1 MIVEVTGEGE
11 SPGGDRATGERG
23 GATERP
29 SERPSVLRPDGG
41 NGRAGR
47 FAGLLTHACGRAR
60 NTALLVPRSSTGPGW
75 SKVAPMKRASVVL
88 GSSGLA
94 ALLVAACGS
103 DPPQP
108 KAPEGKAAV
117 ALPVVPPVAGE
128 KHLADVKQITL
139 GGENAEAYWAW
150 GRRELVMQ
158 SRTGDS
164 DCDRIYRLPL
174 SSVFDVPPG
183 ARESVP
189 SPVPVSSGKGATTC
203 SYFMPGDQQVIYA
216 STHLGGDAC
225 PPKPDHSQGYVW
237 ALYDSYDIFKAD
249 ADGKNVVRLTD
260 TKGYDAEATVCGKD
274 GSIVFTSLRDGD
286 IDLYRMDAD
295 GKNVKRL
302 TNTPG
307 YDGGAF
313 FNADCSKIIWRASRP
328 KPGKQLDD
336 YKRLLAQ
343 SPPLVRPSKLEL
355 YVANAD
361 GSDAQQITY
370 LDAASFAP
378 YWHPSQK
385 RILFSTNY
393 GDPKGR
399 EFDIWAV
406 NLDGTALERITH
418 AGGFDGFPMF
428 SPDGKLLAF
437 ASNRATA
444 PGKHDTNVFIAS
456 WVEDTGEPTIVET
469 GADRIKKDVH
479 WLADPAREGRGI
491 GLAGLE
497 ASGKYI
503 EERLKAL
510 GLAPAGDD
518 NSFRQ
523 SFPVVTSLKQD
534 DATSLEI
541 GGKAVDKKDFVVL
554 GYSPQKAAVAGDLV
568 FADYGIIAK
577 DLGRDD
583 YDKLDVKK
591 KIVVVRRFVP
601 DDGKFTTPDA
611 QRRFGDIRRKAFW
624 AREKGAAGLV
634 VIDDP
639 APPAS
644 KPADWKVPEE
654 AKLPALQPEGY
665 SDAGL
670 PVLVLKRSVGHA
682 LVEELQKKQPARAK
696 LTVALAPVSSQ
707 AFNVAGRI
715 VAEPKDGKK
724 LPGVVVI
731 GAHYDHL
738 GRGGRHSLAPHSDA
752 AHVGADDNAS
762 GAATLL
768 EVARELASKKSELKR
783 DVVIVGF
790 SGEESGVLG
799 SAHFVQK
806 WLEAER
812 ANKTKAKP
820 GTPSK
825 DGKATG
831 IYAMLN
837 MDMVGRMRDNRLQ
850 VLGAETA
857 AEWREM
863 IGSACDAQRVECAG
877 SGDGYGPS
885 DQINFFSAG
894 IPVLHFFTGTHG
906 DYHKPSDTAD
916 KINAAGAMQTG
927 KICASIA
934 LATSQRE
941 APLTFKA
948 DAQGPA
954 PHGDMRSF
962 NASLGTIPDYGG
974 PGAGKKGVLLSG
986 VRPGGAAEKAGMRKG
1001 DILVRLGKSE
1011 VASVEDLM
1019 FVLNSS
1025 KPGETVPAVVVRD
1038 GKELKLEVTFQESQ
1052 RPK

>member
-1 MIVEVTGEGE
+1 
-11 SPGGDRATGERG
+11 
-23 GATERP
+23 
-29 SERPSVLRPDGG
+29 
-41 NGRAGR
+41 
-47 FAGLLTHACGRAR
+47 
-60 NTALLVPRSSTGPGW
+60 
-75 SKVAPMKRASVVL
+75 MKRSSVVL
-88 GSSGLA
+88 VSSGLVA
-94 ALLVAACGS
+94 VLVAACGS
-103 DPPQP
+103 DPTQP
-108 KAPEGKAAV
+108 KNPEAKPAAPLPSV
-117 ALPVVPPVAGE
+117 ALVPEE
-128 KHLADVKQITL
+128 KHLADVKQLTL
-139 GGENAEAYWAW
+139 SGENAEAYWAF
-150 GRRELVMQ
+150 GGRELILQ
-158 SRTGDS
+158 SRTGDN
-164 DCDRIYRLPL
+164 DCDRIYRMPL
-174 SSVFDVPPG
+174 ESVFGLPPG
-183 ARESVP
+183 ARETVP
-189 SPVPVSSGKGATTC
+189 PLLPVSNGKGATTC
-203 SYFMPGDQQVIYA
+203 SYFLPGDRKVIYA
-216 STHLGGDAC
+216 STQLGGDAC

-249 ADGKNVVRLTD
+249 SDGNNVVRLTD
-260 TKGYDAEATVCGKD
+260 TKGYDAEATVCPKD

-313 FNADCSKIIWRASRP
+313 FNADCSKIVWRASRP

-336 YKRLLAQ
+336 YKQLLSQ

-378 YWHPSQK
+378 FWHPSQK
-385 RILFSTNY
+385 RILFSTNN

-399 EFDIWAV
+399 EFDIWGI
-406 NLDGTALERITH
+406 NIDGTGLERITY
-418 AGGFDGFPMF
+418 AAGFDGFPMF

-437 ASNRATA
+437 SSNRATA
-444 PGKHDTNVFIAS
+444 PGKHDTNVFVAK
-456 WVEDTGEPTIVET
+456 WVDDGGEPKIVET
-469 GADRIKKDVH
+469 GADRIKKDIT
-479 WLADPAREGRGI
+479 WLADPAREGRGV
-491 GLAGLE
+491 GLPGLE
-497 ASGKYI
+497 ASGKFI
-503 EERLKAL
+503 EDRMKAL
-510 GLAPAGDD
+510 GLQPAGDD
-518 NSFRQ
+518 PANSFRQ
-523 SFPVVTSLKQD
+523 PFAVVTSLKQD
-534 DATSLEI
+534 ESTTIEI
-541 GGKAVDKKDFVVL
+541 GGKALAKEDYAVL
-554 GYSPQKAAVAGDLV
+554 GYSPQKAMVVGDLV
-568 FADYGIIAK
+568 FADYGIVAK
-577 DLGRDD
+577 DVGRDD

-601 DDGKFTTPDA
+601 DDGKFAMPDA

-624 AREKGAAGLV
+624 AREKGAAGLIV
-634 VIDDP
+634 VDDP
-639 APPAS
+639 APPPKA
-644 KPADWKVPEE
+644 AAEWKAPEE
-654 AKLPALQPEGY
+654 AKLPSLQPEGY

-670 PVLVLKRSVGHA
+670 PVVVLKRATGHG
-682 LVEELQKKQPARAK
+682 LIEKLQKKQATKAK
-696 LTVALAPVSSQ
+696 VVVALAPVSSQ
-707 AFNVAGRI
+707 AFNVAGRL

-724 LPGVVVI
+724 LPGVIVV

-738 GRGGRHSLAPHSDA
+738 GRGGRHSLAPHADEP
-752 AHVGADDNAS
+752 HVGADDNGS

-768 EVARELASKKSELKR
+768 EVARELAAKKGELRR
-783 DVVIVGF
+783 DIVFVAF

-806 WLEAER
+806 WIAAEN
-812 ANKTKAKP
+812 AAKSKDPKAK
-820 GTPSK
+820 GAKPS
-825 DGKATG
+825 DKAAG

-857 AEWREM
+857 KEWQGMIAE
-863 IGSACDAQRVECAG
+863 ACDASRVSCAA

-894 IPVLHFFTGTHG
+894 VPVLHFFTGTHA

-927 KICASIA
+927 KICAGIA

-941 APLTFKA
+941 AALTFKA
-948 DAQGPA
+948 DAEGPA

-986 VRPGGAAEKAGMRKG
+986 VRPGGAAEKGGMRKG

-1011 VASVEDLM
+1011 IASVEDLM

-1025 KPGETVPAVVVRD
+1025 KPGETVPAVVIRD
-1038 GKELKLEVTFQESQ
+1038 GKEVKLEVTFQEAGA